1 MNDQH
6 VSKFILFFTAARRY
20 RKEKTLSIE
29 LSQILTIVSVCAAVY
44 FAAKSDG
51 RADKDDAS
59 KKAQTEAVLS
69 QKLDSISEDT
79 REIRKEITDVNTK
92 VSNLSERVVIVEQS
106 AKSAHHR
113 IDRYE
118 DDEPRRFRRRK

>member
-1 MNDQH
+1 M
-6 VSKFILFFTAARRY
+6 T
-20 RKEKTLSIE
+20 IE